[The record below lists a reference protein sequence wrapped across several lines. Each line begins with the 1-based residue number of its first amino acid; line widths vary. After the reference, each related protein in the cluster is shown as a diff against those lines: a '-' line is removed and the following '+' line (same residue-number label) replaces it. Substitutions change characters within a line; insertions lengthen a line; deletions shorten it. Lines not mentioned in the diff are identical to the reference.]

1 MKSVL
6 GLELAAAVA
15 LLEKEGYTVITME
28 VSSKKGV
35 PGNERRVV
43 RERALPEEPEQPKR
57 ICLTY
62 AVFQTDVSQS

>member
-1 MKSVL
+1 MISVL
-6 GLELAAAVA
+6 GLELSAAKA
-15 LLEKEGYTVITME
+15 LLEKEGYAVVTAE

-43 RERALPEEPEQPKR
+43 RERKLPEEPGQPGR

-62 AVFQTDVSQS
+62 AVFRTDVGQ

>member
-6 GLELAAAVA
+6 GLELSAAVA
-15 LLEKEGYTVITME
+15 ILESEGYAVTVME

-35 PGNERRVV
+35 SGNERRVI
-43 RERALPEEPEQPKR
+43 RERTLDVEPGLPKR

-62 AVFQTDVSQS
+62 AVFQTDVIQS